1 MGTYD
6 GTVVADES
14 AAKNRTKQGFFARQF
29 GMWKFVKLAWRN
41 MWRNWRRTL
50 IASVAIV
57 LSMILL
63 IFFQAFLDGMD
74 ESIYGNTVRLY
85 GGNVLVH
92 APGYREKSTRL
103 PMLPVSDVDEVL
115 AAVRE
120 QPNVLAASR
129 RINTGGLVS
138 NRNLSQA
145 VNITAIEPALERP
158 ISLVAENMVSGR
170 FLLPEDGDNIVIGQ
184 ALADHLEVTVGD
196 RVSLLGRREDG
207 SMRQRSMTVVGVF
220 NLGLGEAEKGL
231 LFMNLPTAQ
240 QLYNL
245 RGQVTEVAVTMK
257 EIGQEDPLIEA
268 LAPQFPNHEVD
279 SIYTLRPE
287 FGNALATDRVFG
299 LMFGG
304 ILLLMGGIGILN
316 LMLMA
321 VFERTREMGVLAAM
335 GMTGRQIMG
344 LFVLEGA
351 LIGFLGAV
359 LGCVGSW
366 LLVRSLNQTG
376 IDLSSVYA
384 DFQDAGEI
392 YALMGT
398 TLYPAIEV
406 GTIVAYGFSAVVVG
420 AVASWIPARR
430 AARRE
435 PAESLHYV

>member
-1 MGTYD
+1 
-6 GTVVADES
+6 
-14 AAKNRTKQGFFARQF
+14 
-29 GMWKFVKLAWRN
+29 MWKFIKLAWRN

-85 GGNVLVH
+85 GGNVLIH

-103 PMLPVSDVDEVL
+103 PMLPLSDVDEIL

-120 QPNVLAASR
+120 QPDVLAASK
-129 RINTGGLVS
+129 RINTGGLAS
-138 NRNLSQA
+138 NRAASHA
-145 VNITAIEPALERP
+145 VNITAIEPQLEAP
-158 ISLVAENMVSGR
+158 ISLVADNIVDGR
-170 FLLPEDGDNIVIGQ
+170 FLMPNDGDNIVIGR
-184 ALADHLEVTVGD
+184 ALAEHLKVSVDD
-196 RVSLLGRREDG
+196 RISLLGRREDG
-207 SMRQRSMTVVGVF
+207 SMRQRSMTVVGIF
-220 NLGLGEAEKGL
+220 DLGLGDAEKGL
-231 LFMNLPTAQ
+231 VFINLPTAQ

-245 RGQVTEVAVTMK
+245 RDQVTEIAITMA
-257 EIGQEDPLIEA
+257 EIGQEDALIEEI
-268 LAPQFPNHEVD
+268 APEFPNHEVD

-287 FGNALATDRVFG
+287 FGNALATDRIFG
-299 LMFGG
+299 LFFGG

-351 LIGFLGAV
+351 LIGFFGAV
-359 LGCVGSW
+359 IGCVASG
-366 LLVRSLNQTG
+366 LLVSSLNQSG
-376 IDLSSVYA
+376 IDLSAVYGEI
-384 DFQDAGEI
+384 QDAGEI

-398 TLYPAIEV
+398 TLYPAV
-406 GTIVAYGFSAVVVG
+406 GTATIIAYGFSAVVVG
-420 AVASWIPARR
+420 ALAAYIPARR
-430 AARRE
+430 AAHRE